1 VFLFS
6 EMKRLANLLLLLCAL
21 VSSVLIKNS
30 YGEYN
35 SNEIESYENRRL
47 PNNTIPIR
55 YDLWIKTDID
65 KEVFNFSGRV
75 KIQVKV
81 VKDSDNVTL
90 HLYKSK
96 VDKIDLL
103 DVNKNLVS
111 ENLKFEVN
119 KDLEFLV
126 ISLPKVYH
134 QDDKFTLDIQY
145 NGELRDN
152 DVNHGFYRS
161 SYENEDKK
169 RKYYATTQFQMT
181 EARQMM
187 PCYDEPQ
194 IRAVIGIEIQ
204 HDHSYNAISNMP
216 IKSREIIADT
226 DYVTSKFVDTPPMQT
241 YLVAFVISDFDFISN
256 NDTKVE
262 QRIYAN
268 PLAIA
273 RGDGELALSI
283 IGPMLK
289 KFEEFFG
296 IEYPLPKIDHAAID
310 DYRYW
315 AMENFGLFTYRYDF
329 LLHSSEGKGLSNPER
344 EKAVQVLAHEFAH
357 QFFGNLV
364 APKWWSYV
372 WLNEGFATLYQYMI
386 PEMLFPGKFMDK
398 FQKEA
403 VEKAMSKDSYAN
415 QPMSRYVE
423 DFDLIFEN
431 FNAIGNQKAAAVL
444 RMFQEAFTVDTFT
457 KGVKYYLN
465 AMKFS
470 AATPDDLHRELQKAL
485 NEDQPGNEVD
495 VGEVMRTWEDQ
506 AGYPVVTV
514 YKSGNNFVLTQ
525 KSVTSGDEIYSIPL
539 TYATKQDPN
548 FSLQPV
554 KTWMKSKV
562 MTIEAH
568 GDDDWMVL
576 DPAST
581 GYFETKYSEE
591 VIEAFVMQLESNDE
605 IIPRSHKL
613 KIMEEIIE
621 CLDQLGA
628 LKALKSLTFL
638 RRTSD
643 EELWNKGIRIIDLLE
658 ESLIG
663 TEMYSKFQ
671 NFAQWLTEANLKRL
685 GHEPKIGEPE
695 NDSELRSTLIDLSCK
710 LNSMNCMK
718 RELETLKFH
727 LTNPQTQVRLCHGL
741 KLANMSIHRIIL
753 ENLKDLKY
761 YEIEDF
767 IGCSV
772 YHQIIQLHLNTI
784 FKDSNPLQPFHRL
797 YLLKAIM
804 KRSSMGMR
812 TGLTFIEKN
821 LKKL

>member
-1 VFLFS
+1 MKFLLLFS
-6 EMKRLANLLLLLCAL
+6 CVFVFQAAGEAW
-21 VSSVLIKNS
+21 
-30 YGEYN
+30 YGDYDYGDYN
-35 SNEIESYENRRL
+35 DYPDYADNVEVVKPSRRL
-47 PNNTIPIR
+47 PNNTLPIR

-81 VKDSDNVTL
+81 VEDSDYVTL
-90 HLYKSK
+90 NFDKSK

-126 ISLPKVYH
+126 ISLPKIYH
-134 QDDKFTLDIQY
+134 QDDEFTLDIQY

-273 RGDGELALSI
+273 RGDGEFAVSI
-283 IGPMLK
+283 VGPMLK

-315 AMENFGLFTYRYDF
+315 AMENFGLFTFKKVF
-329 LLHSSEGKGLSNPER
+329 LLRTNKEEHFSHVFHER
-344 EKAVQVLAHEFAH
+344 IVEIMAHEFAH

-364 APKWWSYV
+364 APKWWTYV
-372 WLNEGFATLYQYMI
+372 WLNEGFATLYQYQMPQMMF
-386 PEMLFPGKFMDK
+386 PEKNSMDK
-398 FQKEA
+398 FREE
-403 VEKAMSKDSYAN
+403 VVDKAMRTDRYAN

-423 DFDLIFEN
+423 DWNSILEN
-431 FNAIGNQKAAAVL
+431 FNAIGNQKGAAVL

-485 NEDQPGNEVD
+485 DEDQPGNEVD

-506 AGYPVVTV
+506 PGYPVITV
-514 YKSGNNFVLTQ
+514 NKSGNNFVLTQ
-525 KSVTSGDEIYSIPL
+525 KKAASGDEIYSIPL

-548 FSLQPV
+548 FNVQPV

-568 GDDDWMVL
+568 GDDDWLVL

-581 GYFETKYSEE
+581 GYFNVEYAPGILENFAVQLETNAE
-591 VIEAFVMQLESNDE
+591 VIPKNY
-605 IIPRSHKL
+605 KL
-613 KIMEEIIE
+613 KIMQKFTDNIGDMRAIRVM
-621 CLDQLGA
+621 
-628 LKALKSLTFL
+628 KSLTFL
-638 RRTSD
+638 RST
-643 EELWNKGIRIIDLLE
+643 
-658 ESLIG
+658 
-663 TEMYSKFQ
+663 
-671 NFAQWLTEANLKRL
+671 
-685 GHEPKIGEPE
+685 
-695 NDSELRSTLIDLSCK
+695 NDSELWKNGARLIGALETRLSGTAVYPKLRTFVQWITEPIVKDLGYEAHSFIVDLSCTFGSK
-710 LNSMNCMK
+710 ECLNH
-718 RELETLKFH
+718 ELENFEKH
-727 LTNPQTQVRLCHGL
+727 LDNPEVHVKMCEGL
-741 KLANMSIHRIIL
+741 KLANVTVHKTILNRYKETNSSNSIDFS
-753 ENLKDLKY
+753 NTA
-761 YEIEDF
+761 DF
-767 IGCSV
+767 IGCSFNP
-772 YHQIIQLHLNTI
+772 IIIRLH
-784 FKDSNPLQPFHRL
+784 
-797 YLLKAIM
+797 LKAIFDESNTLSSYAKTNLLIKVM
-804 KRSSMGMR
+804 KRSPLALR
-812 TGLTFIEKN
+812 IGLGFIEKN
-821 LKKL
+821 FQKL